1 MNTELL
7 NLPWQIQVTLAS
19 GYAGYMIA
27 YVGLRESHKTID
39 TAFIAL
45 AFGLVATATLWFL
58 SSYAVTTAGAAAFV
72 FTCVA
77 AFLWRKWGIGALH
90 WVYRKADM
98 SWGNDDPTALAT
110 LTRSTR
116 FYVTQM
122 GILLDDGTW
131 LTCED
136 ASQFANSPFGPCV
149 IGPTGDIG
157 VYLTDEEKPDGT
169 TKKLKSVRDDHY
181 GDRITYI
188 PASRIRQ
195 ITFRHRRR

>member
-1 MNTELL
+1 MNAELH
-7 NLPWQIQVTLAS
+7 NLPWHIQVTLAS
-19 GYAGYMIA
+19 GYAGYLMA

-39 TAFIAL
+39 TAFIVL
-45 AFGLVATATLWFL
+45 AFGLVATATLWLL
-58 SSYAVTTAGAAAFV
+58 SAYPPLASGAAAFV
-72 FTCVA
+72 STCAA
-77 AFLWRKWGIGALH
+77 AFAWRKWGISILH
-90 WVYRKADM
+90 WFYRKANL

-116 FYVTQM
+116 FYVTQI
-122 GILLDDGTW
+122 GVLLDDGTW

-136 ASQFANSPFGPCV
+136 ASKFADAPFGPCV

-157 VYLTDEEKPDGT
+157 LYLTAEEKPDGT
-169 TKKLKSVRDDHY
+169 SRQLSTVRNDHY

-188 PASRIRQ
+188 PAARIRQ